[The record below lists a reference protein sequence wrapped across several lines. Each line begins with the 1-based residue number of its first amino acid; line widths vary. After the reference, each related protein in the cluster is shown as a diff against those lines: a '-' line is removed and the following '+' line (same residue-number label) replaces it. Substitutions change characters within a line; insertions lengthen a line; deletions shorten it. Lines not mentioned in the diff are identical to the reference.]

1 MSCGR
6 MKQNMGDA
14 VPFRSVLGR
23 YIVSENTAMI
33 FHKKCCQKLLIFEGL
48 PHRQKKTPPK
58 TRAMIRY
65 SSGAAK
71 GSKALSPFQTYSVFR
86 ARVSLASEP
95 YRSRRKPRAMS
106 MPALTPEAV

>member
-1 MSCGR
+1 
-6 MKQNMGDA
+6 MGDA
-14 VPFRSVLGR
+14 VPFRPVLGR

-33 FHKKCCQKLLIFEGL
+33 FHKKCCQKLLIFEGF
-48 PHRQKKTPPK
+48 PHRRKTPPK
-58 TRAMIRY
+58 RLSFPGANVCY

-86 ARVSLASEP
+86 ARVLLTSEP